1 MKALR
6 TLCAAVVLTLALT
19 TAAFAGTIHTM
30 ATAPPPPSET
40 TSATTEGNISTMSVE
55 SEEAAGSNSVTE
67 TALNLLQSLLLLF

>member
-1 MKALR
+1 MKTLR

-19 TAAFAGTIHTM
+19 TAAFAGVISTPV
-30 ATAPPPPSET
+30 APPPPSET